1 MLCGVPLCRKE
12 IEMQK
17 LLTVPQASKL
27 LETPKTNIYMLVRRG
42 VLTSQSESGNPI
54 MISESQL
61 RWYLNMRLPSSFTAV
76 YKSEAARQA
85 IMKN

>member
-27 LETPKTNIYMLVRRG
+27 LETPETNVYMLVRRG
-42 VLTSQSESGNPI
+42 VLTAQSENPI

-76 YKSEAARQA
+76 YKSESVRQA